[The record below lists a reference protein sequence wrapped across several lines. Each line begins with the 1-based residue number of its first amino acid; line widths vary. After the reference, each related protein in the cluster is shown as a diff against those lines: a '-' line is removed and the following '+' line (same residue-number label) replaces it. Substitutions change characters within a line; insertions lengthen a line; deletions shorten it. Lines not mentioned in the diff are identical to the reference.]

1 MRATA
6 SYTIM
11 RLLLFFVVLFLVYFT
26 GIRGLALPG
35 IALLISGILS
45 FIVLSRQRDA
55 MSGALTSRMRGFRE
69 RLDAGTSAE
78 DDD

>member
-11 RLLLFFVVLFLVYFT
+11 RLLLFFAVLILVYFT

-35 IALLISGILS
+35 IALLISGIIS
-45 FIVLSRQRDA
+45 FMLLSRQRDA
-55 MSGALTSRMRGFRE
+55 MSGALSARMRGFRD
-69 RLDAGTSAE
+69 RLDAGASAE